1 MNGQQNQNKTPSSGI
16 ELRQLTFLAV
26 ILAALL
32 VLVLG
37 GFAVVQ
43 FVLPLLDGNN
53 TPPIHD
59 TPGSNLNEEFTK
71 PDPEAPADDQP
82 TWLESIFATIQG
94 WFNGD
99 SGTPGPNSTP
109 SGNFPGI
116 DPNATYPFAQN
127 ASTGSVL
134 PKGNGATVAD
144 GATHSRYSIVVDM
157 SSGNVLA
164 SERADERMYPA
175 SMTKVMT
182 LLVAVEHLQHQ
193 SSLQD
198 KITVTEQVQQ
208 AMAEQ
213 GSSGVLVT
221 TDSVGDVLTVEGMLY
236 AIILASDG
244 VACTEMAIY
253 IAGSEQA
260 FVDLMNQKAADLGL
274 TNTHFTNPTGLHD
287 DNHYTTARE
296 MAAIMSYTMQ
306 NELCAKIMS
315 TKEYNAPFYWPKGDK
330 TLTYYLKHGYLV
342 ERVGSYYGNGSTKP
356 VSLTITAAKT
366 GLTDEAKS
374 CLVSYAVGDDGRA
387 FVCVTGYAS
396 SSMNYI
402 DDHVSLYN
410 KYAK

>member
-1 MNGQQNQNKTPSSGI
+1 MNQQQNQNKTPSSGLEI
-16 ELRQLTFLAV
+16 RQLTFLAV
-26 ILAALL
+26 ILAVLL

-43 FVLPLLDGNN
+43 FVLPLFDGGS

-59 TPGSNLNEEFTK
+59 TPGSNLTEDVTT
-71 PDPEAPADDQP
+71 PDPETPGDDQP
-82 TWLESIFATIQG
+82 TWLESLFATIQG
-94 WFNGD
+94 WFNGGD
-99 SGTPGPNSTP
+99 TQNPG
-109 SGNFPGI
+109 GNFPGV
-116 DPNATYPFAQN
+116 DPNATYPFASN
-127 ASTGSVL
+127 ASVGSVI
-134 PKGNGATVAD
+134 PQGD
-144 GATHSRYSIVVDM
+144 GTRLDGSTTNSEYSILVDM
-157 SSGNVLA
+157 KSGKVLA

-182 LLVAVEHLQHQ
+182 LLVAVEHLQHE

-208 AMAEQ
+208 AMAAQ

-221 TDSVGDVLTVEGMLY
+221 PDSVGDVLTVEGMLY

-260 FVDLMNQKAADLGL
+260 FVDMMNQKAADLGL
-274 TNTHFTNPTGLHD
+274 TGTHFTNPTGLHD
-287 DNHYTTARE
+287 ENHYTTARD

-315 TKEYNAPFYWPKGDK
+315 TEEFNAPFYWPSGDK
-330 TLTYYLKHGYLV
+330 YLTYYLKHGYLV
-342 ERVGSYYGNGSTKP
+342 ERVSQYYGNGSTKP
-356 VSLTITAAKT
+356 TRLTITAAKT
-366 GLTDEAKS
+366 GMTDEAKS
-374 CLVSYAVGDDGRA
+374 CLVSYAEGADGSA
-387 FVCVTGYAS
+387 YICVTGYAAN
-396 SSMNYI
+396 SMQYI